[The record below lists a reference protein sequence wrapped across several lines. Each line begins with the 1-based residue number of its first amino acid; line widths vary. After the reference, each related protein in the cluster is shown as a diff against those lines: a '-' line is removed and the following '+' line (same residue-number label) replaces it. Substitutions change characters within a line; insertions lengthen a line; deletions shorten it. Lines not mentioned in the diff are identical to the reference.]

1 MAIHTDLEVYQLSR
15 DLLRACSTL
24 TRNMPRDYKATL
36 GRRVFNECIEI
47 LVLIQRANT
56 ARDKIP
62 HLVAILESVSVV
74 EALLR
79 LALDTR
85 PVCLS
90 PKQYAIGAD
99 LCARIGK
106 QVNKWKSW
114 ARKNIRQSDDA
125 TAALQLRKL
134 LQYLDEM
141 EALRDDAAK
150 APATAAPAA

>member
-62 HLVAILESVSVV
+62 HLVSILESTSVV

-79 LALDTR
+79 LALDVR

-90 PKQYAIGAD
+90 PKQYAMGAD
-99 LCARIGK
+99 LCTRIGK
-106 QVNKWKSW
+106 QVNKWKAW
-114 ARKNIRQSDDA
+114 ARKNIRESDDA
-125 TAALQLRKL
+125 TAALHLRKL

-141 EALRDDAAK
+141 EALREASASTTL
-150 APATAAPAA
+150 ATAPAA